1 MIEDRD
7 PTTDASSA
15 GEEPTAE
22 NGASAGKASRLAVW
36 SYVLFSF
43 GDTPF
48 AATILTLYF
57 PLWLTEEYKAGP
69 ALFNYATAL
78 ASLLV
83 VLSAPAL
90 GAICDLRQSR
100 KPYLVVFTLVT
111 VFCTFALSFSDDLT
125 GSLTVAVVLFV
136 VAVVAYNLINVPY
149 YALLRSAAA
158 GRGTGKISGYT
169 QAAGFIGTFIAVV
182 GLTLLVAPEKF
193 LGLTLGGPGE
203 IRQVFGPLGAFVHTA
218 KAAVDS
224 NTFLP
229 TAVFF
234 LVFALPAFFFLS
246 DVPERAPQRLR
257 LGEAYR
263 NVFATVKGIGAY
275 PGLGA
280 YMVVT
285 LLYMEAALIAIPN
298 MCLFGKVVFKMKD
311 QQISNLIIL
320 SLLFSVVAA
329 FGAGRVS
336 DKIGPKRALLIT
348 MVLWVAGIMAVS
360 FAWAPWVMYVAS
372 SLIFLANGATLA
384 VGTVLVIALSPP
396 AKLTEFM
403 GLYVTVGMVSAVL
416 GPGIVALLLGVFGGL
431 GTGAYRIGMGSIAVA
446 MVLGIFLLIA
456 RVPDTRNPG
465 APT

>member
-7 PTTDASSA
+7 PTKDASSA
-15 GEEPTAE
+15 GQEPASE
-22 NGASAGKASRLAVW
+22 NGAPSKKVSRLAVW
-36 SYVLFSF
+36 SYVLFNF

-57 PLWLTEEYKAGP
+57 PLWLTEEYRAGP

-100 KPYLVVFTLVT
+100 KPYLVVFTLIT
-111 VFCTFALSFSDDLT
+111 VFCTFSLAFSDELT
-125 GSLTVAVVLFV
+125 GSLSVAIVLFV
-136 VAVVAYNLINVPY
+136 VAVVAFNLINVPY
-149 YALLRSAAA
+149 YALLRSASE

-169 QAAGFIGTFIAVV
+169 QAAGFIGTFIAVI

-193 LGLTLGGPGE
+193 LGFTIGGPGE

-218 KAAVDS
+218 KATVDS

-234 LVFALPAFFFLS
+234 LVFALPAFFFVA

-257 LGEAYR
+257 LGQAYR

-275 PGLGA
+275 TGLGS

-298 MCLFGKVVFKMKD
+298 MCLFGKDVFAMKD
-311 QQISNLIIL
+311 QQISNLIIF

-336 DKIGPKRALLIT
+336 DKIGPKRALLAT
-348 MVLWVAGIMAVS
+348 MGLWVVGILAVT

-372 SLIFLANGATLA
+372 PLIFLANGATLA

-396 AKLTEFM
+396 SKLTEFM

-416 GPGIVALLLGVFGGL
+416 GPAIVGLLLGVFGGL
-431 GTGAYRIGMGSIAVA
+431 DAGAYRIGMGSIAVT
-446 MVLGIFLLIA
+446 MVIGIFLLIA
-456 RVPDTRNPG
+456 RVPDARNTD
-465 APT
+465 APS